1 MSYGTGVDQWDK
13 DWQPPNIQN
22 VMHQEIIEELARAEK
37 FGMRRQEQI
46 DHTVKALNL
55 LEERLDNL
63 KKTQRIEKLRAKDG
77 RCSGLSV
84 RR

>member
-1 MSYGTGVDQWDK
+1 MSYDYGVDQWDK

-22 VMHQEIIEELARAEK
+22 VMHQEIIEELAKAEN
-37 FGMRRQEQI
+37 FGAKRQTQI

-55 LEERLDNL
+55 LEERLDQL

-77 RCSGLSV
+77 RWP
-84 RR
+84 

>member
-1 MSYGTGVDQWDK
+1 MSYETSVDQWK
-13 DWQPPNIQN
+13 KNWQPPNIQN

-55 LEERLDNL
+55 LEDRLDKL
-63 KKTQRIEKLRAKDG
+63 KKTQRIEKLRAREG
-77 RCSGLSV
+77 RWP
-84 RR
+84 

>member
-1 MSYGTGVDQWDK
+1 MSYDYGVDQWDK

-22 VMHQEIIEELARAEK
+22 VMHQEIIEELAKAEN
-37 FGMRRQEQI
+37 FGAKRQTQI

-55 LEERLDNL
+55 LEERLDQL

-77 RCSGLSV
+77 NWP
-84 RR
+84 

>member
-1 MSYGTGVDQWDK
+1 MPNDFEVERWDK

-22 VMHQEIIEELARAEK
+22 VMHQQVIEELVKAEK
-37 FGMRRQEQI
+37 FGVRRQVQI

-55 LEERLDNL
+55 LEERLDQL

-77 RCSGLSV
+77 RYP
-84 RR
+84 

>member
-1 MSYGTGVDQWDK
+1 MSYGTGVDQWEE

-37 FGMRRQEQI
+37 WGMRRQEQI

-55 LEERLDNL
+55 LEERLDKL

-77 RCSGLSV
+77 QWP
-84 RR
+84 

>member
-37 FGMRRQEQI
+37 FGAKRQTQI
-46 DHTVKALNL
+46 GHTVKALNL
-55 LEERLDNL
+55 LEERLDKL

-77 RCSGLSV
+77 RWP
-84 RR
+84 

>member
-1 MSYGTGVDQWDK
+1 MSYDYGVDQWDK

-22 VMHQEIIEELARAEK
+22 VMHQEIIEELAKAEN
-37 FGMRRQEQI
+37 FGAKRQTQI

-55 LEERLDNL
+55 LEERLDQL

-77 RCSGLSV
+77 SWP
-84 RR
+84 

>member
-1 MSYGTGVDQWDK
+1 MSYDYGVDRWDE

-22 VMHQEIIEELARAEK
+22 VMHQQIIEELAKAEN
-37 FGMRRQEQI
+37 FGAKRQTQI

-55 LEERLDNL
+55 LEERLDQL

-77 RCSGLSV
+77 RWP
-84 RR
+84 